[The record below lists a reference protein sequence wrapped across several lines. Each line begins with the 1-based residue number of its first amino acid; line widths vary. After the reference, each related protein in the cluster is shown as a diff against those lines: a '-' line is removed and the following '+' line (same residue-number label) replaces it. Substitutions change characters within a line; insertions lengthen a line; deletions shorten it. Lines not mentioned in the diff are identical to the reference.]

1 MRGMGAGTTSPSL
14 LARLRNPQ
22 DEAAWRIFEGR
33 YRDLIRRYCRR
44 RGLQT
49 ADSEDIGQ
57 LVLIAMARAL
67 PAFRYRPERG
77 RFRDYLGR
85 VTENAIRRQLKRQT
99 RGDVLLDTSVLDEM
113 TIVGEEPL
121 EPAWLDE
128 WTQHHL
134 RVAMHAVRASTRPG
148 SLAIFERLLAGESVT
163 GVAEATNSS
172 LEAVYKAKQ
181 RVAERLRVEI
191 EGQLR
196 DEDAS
201 AS

>member
-1 MRGMGAGTTSPSL
+1 MGSDTTSASL
-14 LARLRNPQ
+14 LARLRDPN
-22 DEAAWRIFEGR
+22 DAVAWRTFEIR

-49 ADSEDIGQ
+49 ADAEDVSQ

-67 PAFRYRPERG
+67 PGFRYLPERG

-85 VTENAIRRQLKRQT
+85 VAENAVKRHLKSPT
-99 RGDVLLDTSVLDEM
+99 RNDLLLETSMLDEIARA
-113 TIVGEEPL
+113 TEEPP

-134 RVAMHAVRASTRPG
+134 GLAMRAVRASTRPE
-148 SLAIFERLLAGESVT
+148 SLAIFERLLAGESVADVAAAT
-163 GVAEATNSS
+163 GSTPEAI
-172 LEAVYKAKQ
+172 YKAKQ
-181 RVAERLRVEI
+181 RVAERLRLEI
-191 EGQLR
+191 EAQLR
-196 DEDAS
+196 DEDPS